1 VNRRLAIL
9 GALAGAAFATTLAA
23 FPAIAQTANPR
34 VEFKTNRGAIVIE
47 VFQDKSPKSAA
58 NFLQYVK
65 DGHYKGTIFH
75 RVIDGFVVQGG
86 GFDAKMTQKSTRAPI
101 ANEASNGIKNDRGT
115 LAMARTS
122 DPNSATSQFYINL
135 SNNDALNFRGPGS
148 GYAVFGRVV
157 QGMDVVDKIAKS
169 PTGNVGPFQDV
180 PREPIVVESAAVVAA
195 K

>member
-1 VNRRLAIL
+1 MNRRLAIL